1 MPLRVIMLDEKDD
14 GRTAEKSMAAAAV
27 VVNRLDDGL
36 VLTPLRIVVL
46 LIIKIVT
53 ALAFLEKRLQYVVW

>member
-36 VLTPLRIVVL
+36 VLTPLRIVYG
-46 LIIKIVT
+46 T
-53 ALAFLEKRLQYVVW
+53 SHN